1 MNTFFKT
8 PVFIVNAGFSIVLF
22 IIVVIGLCIKYNDV
36 FDLLKSIMP
45 LKVLDSYLSIF
56 IFILISFTAFM
67 TSITNS
73 VISLEGK
80 NINILKSLPINT
92 KTILMSKVYAALS
105 ITTIPLIIGDI
116 ILFIRFKLSIIEMIL
131 LLAFSIIIPLLSHF
145 IGLIMNLKYPKL
157 DFENSSEVVK
167 QSTSSFLSVM
177 IGMLLLIG
185 SVLLISKL
193 IELINPVPLLL
204 IFFGLYIILDIIL
217 YLYLIKVSVKR
228 FDELSI

>member
-1 MNTFFKT
+1 
-8 PVFIVNAGFSIVLF
+8 
-22 IIVVIGLCIKYNDV
+22 
-36 FDLLKSIMP
+36 
-45 LKVLDSYLSIF
+45 
-56 IFILISFTAFM
+56 
-67 TSITNS
+67 
-73 VISLEGK
+73 
-80 NINILKSLPINT
+80 
-92 KTILMSKVYAALS
+92 
-105 ITTIPLIIGDI
+105 
-116 ILFIRFKLSIIEMIL
+116 MIL

>member
-1 MNTFFKT
+1 
-8 PVFIVNAGFSIVLF
+8 
-22 IIVVIGLCIKYNDV
+22 
-36 FDLLKSIMP
+36 
-45 LKVLDSYLSIF
+45 
-56 IFILISFTAFM
+56 
-67 TSITNS
+67 
-73 VISLEGK
+73 
-80 NINILKSLPINT
+80 
-92 KTILMSKVYAALS
+92 
-105 ITTIPLIIGDI
+105 
-116 ILFIRFKLSIIEMIL
+116 
-131 LLAFSIIIPLLSHF
+131 
-145 IGLIMNLKYPKL
+145 MNLKYPKL

>member
-1 MNTFFKT
+1 
-8 PVFIVNAGFSIVLF
+8 
-22 IIVVIGLCIKYNDV
+22 
-36 FDLLKSIMP
+36 MP
-45 LKVLDSYLSIF
+45 IDVLDSHLSIF
-56 IFILISFTAFM
+56 IFIIISLTAFM

-92 KTILMSKVYAALS
+92 KTILMSKVYAAHT

-116 ILFIRFKLSIIEMIL
+116 ILFIRFRLSKIEMLL
-131 LLAFSIIIPLLSHF
+131 LLAFSILIPLISHF

-185 SVLLISKL
+185 SVVLIGKL

-204 IFFGLYIILDIIL
+204 IFFCFYIILNIFL
-217 YLYLIKVSVKR
+217 YLYLIKVSAKK
-228 FDELSI
+228 FDCLSI